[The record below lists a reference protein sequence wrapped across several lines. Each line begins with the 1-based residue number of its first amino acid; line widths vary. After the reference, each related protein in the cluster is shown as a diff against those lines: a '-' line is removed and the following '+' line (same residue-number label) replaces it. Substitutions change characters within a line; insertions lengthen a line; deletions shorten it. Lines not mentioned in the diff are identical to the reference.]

1 MTDYPPEAYA
11 PNGQL
16 WWELEFEP
24 GSKRPYGVERKL
36 AAWLRFHK
44 KPGETFTTKEARA
57 ALGEPSRPNDDEHF
71 QRRLRQLRQKDGW
84 VIPSTKYDIS
94 LLPEQYR
101 IDKIGWYPGC
111 GYERPS
117 KSPISRT
124 KRRAVFDRDGW
135 ACVVCGA
142 RSGETRLDNPD
153 ATVVLTIGHVL
164 SAEFGGGVDIRN
176 LRTEC
181 SECNEPVRSELAKP
195 ESPEEVE
202 TAARR
207 LGKVDRL
214 RLAQWISDGQRTR
227 DTAEKV
233 YDRYRMLSPGDREVA
248 KAAILQLAG
257 ISTSG

>member
-44 KPGETFTTKEARA
+44 KLGETFTTKEARA

-111 GYERPS
+111 GHERPS

-227 DTAEKV
+227 DAAEKV